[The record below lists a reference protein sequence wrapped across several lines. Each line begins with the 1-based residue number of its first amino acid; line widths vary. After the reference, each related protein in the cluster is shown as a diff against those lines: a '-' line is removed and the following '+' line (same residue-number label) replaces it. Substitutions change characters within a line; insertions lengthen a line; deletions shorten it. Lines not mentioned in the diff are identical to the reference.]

1 MITKNSQKLVKKYN
15 CETCHYICCKKNDYA
30 KHLTTTKH
38 INSYIYLQNSP
49 KINTIKKNTCT
60 CGKEYNHRQGLY
72 THKKKCKGN
81 TISDDTNTDLNNIDD
96 TNMKDIILNMIKS
109 NEELQKQMIEVCKT
123 NNNSTNI
130 INTNNTNN
138 TINSNN
144 KTFNLQ
150 VFLNEQCKDAIN
162 LTDFISSIE
171 LKLSDLENMEKLGY
185 TDCMFNNI
193 FGNMDI
199 LDICSRPFHCS
210 DLKREII
217 YIKDNDVWEKE
228 DAEHSKLK
236 NAIRTIE
243 KKNFKLLNEWTEKHP
258 TFRDYDSPYNDKY
271 LKIVGQTMSGDKEH
285 MDKVI
290 RKLAKNCVI
299 DKSI

>member
-1 MITKNSQKLVKKYN
+1 MTTENSQKLAKKYN
-15 CETCHYICCKKNDYA
+15 CELCHYICYKKNDFN
-30 KHLTTTKH
+30 KHLMTTKH
-38 INSYIYLQNSP
+38 QNTTKYNNNVAENAIKYICEECK
-49 KINTIKKNTCT
+49 KI
-60 CGKEYNHRQGLY
+60 YNHRASLY
-72 THKKKCKGN
+72 NHKKKCKGN
-81 TISDDTNTDLNNIDD
+81 TITDETITDVTNIDE

-171 LKLSDLENMEKLGY
+171 LKISDLENMEKLGY